1 MRSKKMVC
9 KANPKKFLIIA
20 YILLMVAVSSGCAYL
35 QGSADSSAATT
46 PQQAEFYYGAFED
59 VPIPKEM
66 KSTKEGYIVYAPGNV
81 KLGMEVYS
89 GRVEI
94 NSLINAMEQYMAN
107 DGWSFYSGC
116 RGPKENALVFAK
128 GNFLSVITT
137 TDGSLNTQMRIYVT
151 QKVK

>member
-1 MRSKKMVC
+1 MSC
-9 KANPKKFLIIA
+9 KANQHHFALIVS
-20 YILLMVAVSSGCAYL
+20 ILLLAALSTGCAYFNS
-35 QGSADSSAATT
+35 GADSSAASTT
-46 PQQAEFYYGAFED
+46 PQAEFYYGPFED

-81 KLGMEVYS
+81 KLGMAVYS

-94 NSLINAMEQYMAN
+94 NSLNNAMEEYMAN
-107 DGWSFYSGC
+107 DGWSFFSGC

-137 TDGSLNTQMRIYVT
+137 TDGSVNTEMRIYVT

>member
-1 MRSKKMVC
+1 MRSKKMIC
-9 KANPKKFLIIA
+9 KANQHKFPVIA
-20 YILLMVAVSSGCAYL
+20 SILLLAALSTGCAYFNR
-35 QGSADSSAATT
+35 ADSSAASTT
-46 PQQAEFYYGAFED
+46 PQAEFYYGPFED

-81 KLGMEVYS
+81 KLGMAVYS

-94 NSLINAMEQYMAN
+94 TSLNNAMEEHMVN
-107 DGWSFYSGC
+107 DGWSFFSGC

-137 TDGSLNTQMRIYVT
+137 TDGPMNTEMRIYVT